1 MFKCG
6 RYLSSEQALALA
18 PLTVASLV
26 AFVMKPL
33 TPSADRA
40 CQSAFPV
47 TTHAF
52 SLFSDSPLIPILRQ
66 WKPTF
71 RGLVAP
77 LPIAD
82 GISLLQGIL
91 SRMDSVRQ
99 NSHSSYFSKMSGNID

>member
-6 RYLSSEQALALA
+6 RYLSNEQALALA

-33 TPSADRA
+33 TSSADRA

-47 TTHAF
+47 TTHVF
-52 SLFSDSPLIPILRQ
+52 SLFSDSPAYSYSTTMETHIQ
-66 WKPTF
+66 
-71 RGLVAP
+71 GAVAP

-82 GISLLQGIL
+82 GISTA
-91 SRMDSVRQ
+91 
-99 NSHSSYFSKMSGNID
+99 GNFI